1 MKKMITLMS
10 KFTEFFSSDRVPRWQ
25 VWGVGA
31 VAFLA
36 SFGLNEWNYWRT
48 VNDEKIASAQ
58 DRIESKLEAIER
70 QTGEFQTFAGAF
82 VSAVMENKGN
92 IESRRDDLLTNIRS
106 QDAAIDVSFTVFD
119 AATAEIAKSYRS
131 ELRKMRDSIESVNNF
146 DSMGQ
151 FWQAAADL
159 LVARNKLL
167 KAIETQAQTPE
178 A

>member
-1 MKKMITLMS
+1 MNRFR
-10 KFTEFFSSDRVPRWQ
+10 KFFTSDHVPRWQ
-25 VWGVGA
+25 VFTVGV

-36 SFGLNEWNYWRT
+36 SAGLNEVNYWRT
-48 VNDEKIASAQ
+48 VHDEKIASAQ
-58 DRIESKLEAIER
+58 DRIEAKLEAIER
-70 QTGEFQTFAGAF
+70 QSGEFQTFAGAF

-92 IESRRDDLLTNIRS
+92 IEVRRDDLMTNIRA
-106 QDAAIDVSFTVFD
+106 QDAAIDVSFTVFN
-119 AATAEIAKSYRS
+119 AVTAEYAKSYRS
-131 ELRKMRDSIESVNNF
+131 ELRKMRDSIESVKDF